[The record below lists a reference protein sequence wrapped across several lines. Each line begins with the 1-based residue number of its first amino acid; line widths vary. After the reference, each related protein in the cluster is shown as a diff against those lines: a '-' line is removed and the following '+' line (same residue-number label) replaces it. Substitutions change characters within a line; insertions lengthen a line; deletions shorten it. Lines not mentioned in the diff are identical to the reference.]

1 MQKTSENEEH
11 QPKESRQT
19 LERIDKKY
27 IWNEISSVLNFDK
40 GLFYT
45 IRELFIRPGKTVR
58 EFLLYDRKRLVKPI
72 IFVIFS
78 SLLFVISEQIFG
90 FETGSSPDNIKS
102 EGIRTVFEWVGQNF
116 GVFNIVLAFFVGFW
130 ARLFFLKSKFNL
142 YEMFILMF
150 FAIGVGNLIFTLFGI
165 LESATSLDVNGVA
178 YLAVIVYSTW
188 AIGNF
193 FHKGK
198 ILSYFLGFLAYLFGS
213 ITGSALLLVIGTL
226 MDLFNKGS

>member
-1 MQKTSENEEH
+1 MEEH
-11 QPKESRQT
+11 QPKERRQT
-19 LERIDKKY
+19 LERIDKRY

-45 IRELFIRPGKTVR
+45 IRELFVRPGQTVR
-58 EFLLYDRKRLVKPI
+58 DFLLYDRKRLVKPI

-90 FETGSSPDNIKS
+90 FETGSSPDKVKS

-116 GVFNIVLAFFVGFW
+116 GVFNIVLAFFIGFW

-142 YEMFILMF
+142 YEIFILMF

-165 LESATSLDVNGVA
+165 LESATGLDVKGAA

-193 FHKGK
+193 FQKNK
-198 ILSYFLGFLAYLFGS
+198 VLSYFLAFLAYLFGTT
-213 ITGSALLLVIGTL
+213 TGSVLLLGIGIL
-226 MDLFNKGS
+226 MDLFNKGN